1 MKEEIL
7 SVQLRSFRESISI
20 FIMYKEIICP
30 QDDND
35 NGHKPQYTMKDTAVY
50 LAYTEVYAEV
60 QRVLRQITAK

>member
-1 MKEEIL
+1 
-7 SVQLRSFRESISI
+7 
-20 FIMYKEIICP
+20 MYKEILCP

-50 LAYTEVYAEV
+50 MAYTEVYAEV